1 MLWFQNRSRSC
12 HGLESF
18 RRGNRCA
25 VEIDPASVT
34 AYAVDSGRSDTE
46 VERVS
51 ITKEPSSL
59 VGLINVYTLID
70 VFMGHPQGDHQL

>member
-18 RRGNRCA
+18 RTGNRCA

-51 ITKEPSSL
+51 ITKIL
-59 VGLINVYTLID
+59 LALFV
-70 VFMGHPQGDHQL
+70 